1 MGTKSGHIRVVP
13 IVTLLAHARVPSPE
27 AAETYDRDWA
37 CAASLDEALDTV
49 WPTDVHATQYAPV
62 EIPDTEGGEP
72 IVVRASKE
80 ALTEGH
86 VLRMVALFGDL
97 DGAGHKAT
105 PEWRAE
111 VEAKLDAS
119 GLAWYRTRNGAR
131 VVLAL
136 PDTIEIRN
144 EHDEQ
149 AWYGFYL
156 AFVAWAHATHDL
168 DLDPRCKDCWH
179 LFRLPNVLRGG
190 KPERSEVH
198 GEITVANLEA
208 IVTHHAVPDTKP
220 KSEFS
225 SVHSDDA
232 RMARAITMAERLP
245 PSVEGCGGDA
255 ALFHAACELETVLGN
270 DVAAIR
276 AALDAFNTRCLP
288 PWPAAKLDLEASRAA
303 ARHDPVVSS
312 YAERLAARA
321 AAQGAPIG
329 TPPDTSQDPAT
340 DPWHDF
346 ASFTAPEE
354 PLEYVC
360 EGLRL
365 APSRGKISIIAGY
378 AGTSKG
384 PLADYLAV
392 CIALGLP
399 VFGKHPVVQGN
410 VLVID
415 EEGVRLTMR
424 RLRRL
429 TKGLE
434 RDPAELEGR
443 VRVLDGGLLGDLCD
457 AGSMASLAAVVHEHD
472 IKTVVL
478 DSYTTAMLPSG
489 IDSNA
494 PQYAA
499 LASMLG
505 QLGVLVIAVA
515 HARKGDPKRGA
526 PTLED
531 IAGSG
536 ALAALAQTALG
547 VWYPDQSDKNVA
559 RIACLRAPEGAFD
572 ECEVK
577 WSGDAL
583 ANEPLQ
589 VALHDPCIV
598 HGTPKRIESLK
609 TRIADT
615 NTHADR
621 VVACIASLDTMRAG
635 VQTSKLRSHL
645 GISGALWPHVRDE
658 LLKRGAVSEVSLPSE
673 AHVRLRL
680 VDTGGS
686 VPPPRLP
693 QPGDVAARR

>member
-1 MGTKSGHIRVVP
+1 
-13 IVTLLAHARVPSPE
+13 
-27 AAETYDRDWA
+27 
-37 CAASLDEALDTV
+37 
-49 WPTDVHATQYAPV
+49 VH
-62 EIPDTEGGEP
+62 
-72 IVVRASKE
+72 
-80 ALTEGH
+80 
-86 VLRMVALFGDL
+86 
-97 DGAGHKAT
+97 
-105 PEWRAE
+105 
-111 VEAKLDAS
+111 
-119 GLAWYRTRNGAR
+119 GL
-131 VVLAL
+131 
-136 PDTIEIRN
+136 E
-144 EHDEQ
+144 
-149 AWYGFYL
+149 
-156 AFVAWAHATHDL
+156 
-168 DLDPRCKDCWH
+168 LDPRCKDCWH

-198 GEITVANLEA
+198 GEITTADLAA
-208 IVTHHAVPDTKP
+208 IMAHHAAPTPQATTAPVTRT
-220 KSEFS
+220 
-225 SVHSDDA
+225 DDA
-232 RMARAITMAERLP
+232 RMQRAMTMAERLA
-245 PSVEGCGGDA
+245 PSIEGCGGDA

-270 DVAAIR
+270 DVQGIR
-276 AALDAFNTRCLP
+276 GALGAFNARCLP
-288 PWPAAKLDLEASRAA
+288 PWPASKLDLEASRAA
-303 ARHDPVVSS
+303 ARHDPVKAG

-321 AAQGAPIG
+321 AAATQGA
-329 TPPDTSQDPAT
+329 PPDTSGDPDT

-346 ASFTAPEE
+346 ASFTEPEQ

-399 VFGKHPVVQGN
+399 VFGKHAVMQGN

-415 EEGVRLTMR
+415 EEGVRLT
-424 RLRRL
+424 
-429 TKGLE
+429 KGLE
-434 RDPAELEGR
+434 RDPADLEGR
-443 VRVLDGGLLGDLCD
+443 IRVLDGGLLGDLCD
-457 AGSMASLAAVVHEHD
+457 AGAMQSLASVVAAYG
-472 IKTVVL
+472 ITTVVL

-572 ECEVK
+572 ECEIK

-589 VALHDPCIV
+589 VSLHESHIPA
-598 HGTPKRIESLK
+598 GTPKRIESLK

-621 VVACIASLDTMRAG
+621 VVACIAEIDTMG
-635 VQTSKLRSHL
+635 VGVTTSKLRSHI
-645 GISGALWPHVRDE
+645 GITGALWPHVRDE
-658 LLKRGAVSEVSLPSE
+658 LLRRGVVSEVSLPSE

-680 VDTGGS
+680 TATGD
-686 VPPPRLP
+686 VAAPRLP

>member
-1 MGTKSGHIRVVP
+1 
-13 IVTLLAHARVPSPE
+13 
-27 AAETYDRDWA
+27 
-37 CAASLDEALDTV
+37 
-49 WPTDVHATQYAPV
+49 
-62 EIPDTEGGEP
+62 
-72 IVVRASKE
+72 
-80 ALTEGH
+80 
-86 VLRMVALFGDL
+86 MVALFGDL

-111 VEAKLDAS
+111 VEARLDAS

-144 EHDEQ
+144 EHDER
-149 AWYGFYL
+149 AWWGLYL
-156 AFVAWAHATHDL
+156 AFVSWAHATLDL

-179 LFRLPNVLRGG
+179 LFRLPNVLRDG

-198 GEITVANLEA
+198 GALTTADLESIMA
-208 IVTHHAVPDTKP
+208 HHAAPTTQATTAPVTHAN
-220 KSEFS
+220 
-225 SVHSDDA
+225 DA

-255 ALFHAACELETVLGN
+255 ALFHAACEIETVLGN
-270 DVAAIR
+270 DVQGIR
-276 AALDAFNTRCLP
+276 SALDAFNTRCLP
-288 PWPAAKLDLEASRAA
+288 PWPTSKLDLEASRAA
-303 ARHDPVVSS
+303 ARHDPVVSG
-312 YAERLAARA
+312 YAERLATRA
-321 AAQGAPIG
+321 AAATQGAPIG
-329 TPPDTSQDPAT
+329 ATPDTSQDPAM

-346 ASFTAPEE
+346 ASFTTPEE
-354 PLEYVC
+354 PLAYVC

-365 APSRGKISIIAGY
+365 APSKGKISIIAGY

-399 VFGKHPVVQGN
+399 VFGAHAVRQGN

-429 TKGLE
+429 ARGMQT
-434 RDPAELEGR
+434 DPADLEGR

-457 AGSMASLAAVVHEHD
+457 AGAMQSLASVVAEHH
-472 IKTVVL
+472 ITTVVL

-547 VWYPDQSDKNVA
+547 VWYPDQGDKNVA
-559 RIACLRAPEGAFD
+559 RISCLRAPEGAFD
-572 ECEVK
+572 ECEIK

-589 VALHDPCIV
+589 VALHETHV
-598 HGTPKRIESLK
+598 AVGTPKRIEALK

-615 NTHADR
+615 HTHADR

-635 VQTSKLRSHL
+635 VQTAKLRSHL

-658 LLKRGAVSEVSLPSE
+658 LLRRGVVSEVSLPSE

-680 VDTGGS
+680 TATGEGA
-686 VPPPRLP
+686 PPNRLP